1 MKITPSQVAG
11 ALADPSRFAGM
22 LLYGEDSGLIRDR
35 AGAAA
40 VAIVGAAFDPFRLS
54 ILAKEEHGRLAQE
67 VTSMSLGGGRR
78 VVRVM
83 DATDGLAVALGK
95 LRDYRADTLIV
106 VEGAGLSARSKLR
119 AWAEA
124 RADWAAIPCYLER
137 PAAIGSEIR
146 QTLADAGLRA
156 DADAIAYLAVEL
168 AGESGRRRAE
178 LEKLVLYAAETGV
191 VTVQDAQACCSA
203 ELDASLG
210 AAVSACLA
218 GNLSRCDALLQELE
232 WEGATGQGL
241 LAVLSMQ
248 VHRLLRV
255 RAAMGEGRSAE
266 DAARSLTPPVFG
278 QQMPGFLAEVDRWPV
293 ASLMALGR
301 AVHDADVACKRAG
314 SADLA
319 IAGRLLHAAAA
330 ARSRR

>member
-1 MKITPSQVAG
+1 MKIAPNQVAG
-11 ALADPSRFAGM
+11 TLADPSRFAGI
-22 LLYGEDSGLIRDR
+22 LLYGEDSGLVRDR
-35 AGAAA
+35 AGAAT
-40 VAIVGAAFDPFRLS
+40 VAIVGAASDPFRLS
-54 ILAKEEHGRLAQE
+54 MLAKEEHGRLAQE

-83 DATDGLAVALGK
+83 DATDGLTAALGK
-95 LRDYRADTLIV
+95 LGDHRADALIV
-106 VEGAGLSARSKLR
+106 MEGVGLTPRSKLR

-137 PAAIGSEIR
+137 PAAISAEIKR
-146 QTLADAGLRA
+146 TLADAGLRA
-156 DADAIAYLAVEL
+156 DPDAVAYLAVEL

-178 LEKLVLYAAETGV
+178 MEKLVLYAAGAGV
-191 VTVQDAQACCSA
+191 VTIQDAQACCTA

-218 GNLSRCDALLQELE
+218 GNLGRCDALLQELQ

-241 LAVLSMQ
+241 LAMLSMQ

-255 RAAMGEGRSAE
+255 RAAMADGRSAE

-278 QQMPGFLAEVDRWPV
+278 QHMPGFLAEVDRWPV

-330 ARSRR
+330 ARPRR

>member
-1 MKITPSQVAG
+1 MKIAANQVTA
-11 ALADPSRFAGM
+11 ALADPSRFAGI
-22 LLYGEDSGLIRDR
+22 LLYGEDAGLVRDR
-35 AGAAA
+35 AATAA
-40 VAIVGAAFDPFRLS
+40 VAVVGKASDPFRLS

-83 DATDGLAVALGK
+83 DATDGLATGLGK
-95 LRDYRADTLIV
+95 LGDHRADTLIV
-106 VEGAGLSARSKLR
+106 VEGAGLPPRSKLR

-137 PAAIGSEIR
+137 AAAIGAEIR
-146 QTLADAGLRA
+146 RTLADAGLRA
-156 DADAIAYLAVEL
+156 DADAVAYLSVEL

-178 LEKLVLYAAETGV
+178 LEKLVLYAAGTAV
-191 VTVQDAQACCSA
+191 VTIQDAQACCSA

-210 AAVSACLA
+210 SAVSACLA
-218 GNLSRCDALLQELE
+218 GNLGRCDALLQELE

-255 RAAMGEGRSAE
+255 RAMMAEGRSAE

-278 QQMPGFLAEVDRWPV
+278 QHMPGFLAEVDRWPV
-293 ASLMALGR
+293 ASLLALGR

-330 ARSRR
+330 ARPRR